1 MGTAATTVVADATGH
16 AEQGMQGRPGL
27 AVRPEALGD
36 HAEGQR
42 MGQHLVIP
50 GEIADRQQLDA
61 GVLLYLPVGGAQLPA
76 DGPQAGL
83 VQLALPER
91 FLGFFQF
98 AIASDAWEAESVG
111 QGHGCSSSR
120 KVDGGILGRLM
131 P

>member
-61 GVLLYLPVGGAQLPA
+61 GILLYLPVGSAQLPT

-91 FLGFFQF
+91 FLGF
-98 AIASDAWEAESVG
+98 SVRDRVRCVG
-111 QGHGCSSSR
+111 SR
-120 KVDGGILGRLM
+120 EWARAMGVPPVERSMEGFS
-131 P
+131 

>member
-61 GVLLYLPVGGAQLPA
+61 GILLYLPVGSAQLPT
-76 DGPQAGL
+76 DGPQACL

-91 FLGFFQF
+91 FLGFF
-98 AIASDAWEAESVG
+98 
-111 QGHGCSSSR
+111 SSR
-120 KVDGGILGRLM
+120 SRPMRGKPRVWARAMGVPPVERSMEGFS
-131 P
+131 